1 MSFPNLAACGRRA
14 SVGPAPLGARSSAQP
29 RGVRPRSPPEASPV
43 LGRAGR
49 GVRVSLGWVWEPS
62 HGPRGRATP
71 HPTVCGLGRPTLCQ
85 AGGEGSRHGGAQ
97 RERRQAGVFKDWN
110 ERTRSGFRGGARA
123 RESPATRP
131 HRSAPRREP
140 PSTPLGDSGSRT
152 EKPELRLGI
161 PRVEWNGMEWMW
173 ELEYICGQQDGSP
186 SGLDVKC
193 FFLLSENFPQASQ
206 LGVRTSLGLPAGSA
220 NAAASP
226 SALFLRRW
234 SSFTRPQAGDARAA
248 PAQKGRSRARAA
260 PYIRGGRRLRRARR
274 GGAAFEVLAAAA
286 FILSFFPCRPLCV
299 TKFGKNMDPSQ
310 SFHVCSQLP
319 AEKAKGSLPGKETGR
334 KIKEFGELDLK
345 CELKIKIKPGHIPVS
360 KAKPTLNRGRLART
374 LVLPRLPVLF
384 LSRNHS

>member
-1 MSFPNLAACGRRA
+1 
-14 SVGPAPLGARSSAQP
+14 
-29 RGVRPRSPPEASPV
+29 
-43 LGRAGR
+43 
-49 GVRVSLGWVWEPS
+49 
-62 HGPRGRATP
+62 
-71 HPTVCGLGRPTLCQ
+71 
-85 AGGEGSRHGGAQ
+85 
-97 RERRQAGVFKDWN
+97 
-110 ERTRSGFRGGARA
+110 
-123 RESPATRP
+123 
-131 HRSAPRREP
+131 
-140 PSTPLGDSGSRT
+140 
-152 EKPELRLGI
+152 
-161 PRVEWNGMEWMW
+161 MEWMG
-173 ELEYICGQQDGSP
+173 ELEYICGPQDRSP
-186 SGLDVKC
+186 SGLDVK
-193 FFLLSENFPQASQ
+193 FFFRLSENFPQASQ

-220 NAAASP
+220 SAAASP
-226 SALFLRRW
+226 SALLLRRW
-234 SSFTRPQAGDARAA
+234 SPSTRPQAGDARGAA
-248 PAQKGRSRARAA
+248 AQKGRLRARAA

-374 LVLPRLPVLF
+374 LVLPLLPVLF